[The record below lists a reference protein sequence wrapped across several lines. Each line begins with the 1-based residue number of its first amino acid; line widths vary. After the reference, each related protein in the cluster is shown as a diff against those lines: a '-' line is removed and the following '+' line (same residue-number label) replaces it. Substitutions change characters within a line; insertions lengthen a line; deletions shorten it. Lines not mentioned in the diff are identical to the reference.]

1 MDHRPAPTADRLLSI
16 HYLRAIAAIMVIVY
30 HVFSHRLVP
39 VPNAGAVVW
48 LKQGVGIFFVI
59 SGYVM
64 VSSTAR
70 GDVSAGR
77 FLWRRLRRI
86 APIYWVATAAC
97 LFGMTGVEW
106 SHVVGSFLFLP
117 VAAESAG
124 TFRSPVLDVGWT
136 LNFEMAFYVAFAAS
150 LLLPRRAGFWM
161 LIAAIVTISV
171 VPAFD
176 GLGLLA
182 YYFQPFPLDFA
193 VGMVIARLGLIAPR
207 WCLPLGFA
215 GLAIL
220 PQLTDIWALCVT
232 LPAGLIV
239 ASALAWEG
247 RLRSWKAPVLLGDA
261 SYSLYLFHLMA
272 LQSVATIFGRFDSA
286 GHAIWITGWC
296 IAVGVAAHLYLEKP
310 LAAFLARFRFR
321 FPATARP
328 SLT

>member
-16 HYLRAIAAIMVIVY
+16 HYLRAIAAIMVIAY

-39 VPNAGAVVW
+39 VPNADAVVW

-64 VSSTAR
+64 VSSTAH
-70 GDVSAGR
+70 GEVSAGR

-86 APIYWVATAAC
+86 APIYWVATTIC
-97 LFGMTGVEW
+97 LLGMTGVDW
-106 SHVVGSFLFLP
+106 GHVAGSYMFLP
-117 VAAESAG
+117 VPADSAG
-124 TFRSPVLDVGWT
+124 TFRAPVLDVGWT

-150 LLLPRRAGFWM
+150 LLLPRRAGFWL
-161 LIAAIVTISV
+161 LIAAIVAISV
-171 VPAFD
+171 APAFD

-193 VGMVIARLGLIAPR
+193 VGMLIARLGLVAPR
-207 WCLPLGFA
+207 WGLPIGFA
-215 GLAIL
+215 GLAGL
-220 PQLTDIWALCVT
+220 PLLTDIWALCVT

-247 RLRSWKAPVLLGDA
+247 WLRPWKAPVLLGDA

-272 LQSVATIFGRFDSA
+272 LQGVATIVGRPDSA
-286 GHAIWITGWC
+286 WHVIWMAGWC
-296 IAVGVAAHLYLEKP
+296 VAVGIAAHLTLEKP
-310 LAAFLARFRFR
+310 LAAVISHARFRF
-321 FPATARP
+321 PTTAKPR
-328 SLT
+328 LT